1 METKKLSNLDI
12 RKWKVWVLGFFALLL
27 ITCHTPLLLISSSL
41 SSYWGNYQTT
51 SLIQILSSPWIYH
64 GRNVEVKGFF
74 RFEFENQKLYLNQ
87 DDYEHDLPNAVWI
100 SFGGR
105 DVRGQKDVLNSKYV
119 IIREKFDVTYRG
131 KSNSLVGGIRDI
143 QRIEPLTR

>member
-1 METKKLSNLDI
+1 MEPKKLSNLYI
-12 RKWKVWVLGFFALLL
+12 RKWKLCVLGTFVLLL
-27 ITCHTPLLLISSSL
+27 ITCHTPLFLISSSL
-41 SSYWGNYQTT
+41 SAYWGDCQTT

-87 DDYEHDLPNAVWI
+87 DDYEYDLPNAVWV
-100 SFGGR
+100 SFGRR
-105 DVRGQKDVLNSKYV
+105 DFRVKKDMLNSKYV
-119 IIREKFDVTYRG
+119 IIRGKFDATYRS

-143 QRIEPLTR
+143 QEIEPLTR